1 MSNISIFQTTPDEL
15 AEAIAKSVKTQLDEL
30 KKGWQPKEPTEYLT
44 RNEVAEMLSID
55 LSSVHN
61 WTKKGILTAYQ
72 ISGRVYYKR
81 KQIENALIELK
92 QK

>member
-1 MSNISIFQTTPDEL
+1 MSNISIFQTTPDEI

-30 KKGWQPKEPTEYLT
+30 KKNWQPKEPTEYLT

-72 ISGRVYYKR
+72 ISGRVYCKR
-81 KQIENALIELK
+81 KQIEDALIELK

>member
-1 MSNISIFQTTPDEL
+1 MSNISIFQTTPDEI

-30 KKGWQPKEPTEYLT
+30 KKNWQPKEPTEYLT

-61 WTKKGILTAYQ
+61 WTKKGIITAYQ